1 MHDSATL
8 CSSLTAKLA
17 GHHLPV
23 IRQTS
28 AKVIALLSSKNTDI
42 ETIAAAIRQDQA
54 FMARILSVAN
64 SAYYRRRGEKITTIA
79 RAIMQIGYATTRDIA
94 IAAEYVEATH
104 RRVGAS
110 VDLRRLL
117 AKAFVAAHQATA
129 LGQAGRLPDPD
140 VLFTNTLLE
149 SLGEV
154 ALASHLPLVT
164 QEIEQKAGVEGLSY
178 EEAHLRVTG
187 LTPHEVT
194 VFIATAYRL
203 PQDLILPVPDW
214 DAVSDWTPADRRYAI
229 VHLANGC
236 ARNLFAV
243 ESPLI
248 LEDFNRFLAQAG
260 AAVGVPAPKI
270 AEALTDAFHKALEFG
285 ASINLGRDCFTLDS
299 SAASSSTENIAR
311 QALLETCAD
320 SIDAPAPRPV

>member
-1 MHDSATL
+1 VLLAHGQARR
-8 CSSLTAKLA
+8 SS
-17 GHHLPV
+17 P
-23 IRQTS
+23 
-28 AKVIALLSSKNTDI
+28 
-42 ETIAAAIRQDQA
+42 
-54 FMARILSVAN
+54 
-64 SAYYRRRGEKITTIA
+64 
-79 RAIMQIGYATTRDIA
+79 
-94 IAAEYVEATH
+94 AEYVEATR

-110 VDLRRLL
+110 VDLRDCWPKPLCRPSGDG
-117 AKAFVAAHQATA
+117 V
-129 LGQAGRLPDPD
+129 GPAGRLPDPD

-164 QEIEQKAGVEGLSY
+164 QEIEQKASVEGLSY

-243 ESPLI
+243 ESPL
-248 LEDFNRFLAQAG
+248 DSGRFQE
-260 AAVGVPAPKI
+260 VPC
-270 AEALTDAFHKALEFG
+270 
-285 ASINLGRDCFTLDS
+285 ASR
-299 SAASSSTENIAR
+299 AR
-311 QALLETCAD
+311 RWE
-320 SIDAPAPRPV
+320 